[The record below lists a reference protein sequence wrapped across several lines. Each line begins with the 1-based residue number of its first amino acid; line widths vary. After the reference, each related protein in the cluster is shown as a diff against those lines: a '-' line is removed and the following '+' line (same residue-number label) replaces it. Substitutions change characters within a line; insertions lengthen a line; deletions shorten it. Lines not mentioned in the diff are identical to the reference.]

1 MQSFF
6 LVNKK
11 NEIIS
16 QPFSYKTKSEFISS
30 KTHLRSNQ
38 HTTGFFAATAFR
50 DIFVV
55 FHAFSF
61 IARGGEMTGNEARER
76 EKEMTCNKGPQ
87 LDANRELLPSL
98 LLLCYV
104 MLCSLSM
111 KT

>member
-76 EKEMTCNKGPQ
+76 EKGNDMQQRSPAGCKQRTTTFTTS
-87 LDANRELLPSL
+87 A
-98 LLLCYV
+98 LLCYA
-104 MLCSLSM
+104 M
-111 KT
+111 